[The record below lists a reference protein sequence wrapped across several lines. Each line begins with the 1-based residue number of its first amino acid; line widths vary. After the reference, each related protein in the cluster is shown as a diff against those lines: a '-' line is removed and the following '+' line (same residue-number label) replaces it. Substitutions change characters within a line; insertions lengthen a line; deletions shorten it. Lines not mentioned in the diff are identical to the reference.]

1 MNASR
6 IAALGLGAAIA
17 LTASFE
23 GLRNVG
29 YADPVGIP
37 TVCYGHTATAK
48 IGVFVPT
55 AQCKALLEDEF
66 YAAALDVHRC
76 SPVPLAP
83 NELGALASAVFN
95 IGPRLVCDT
104 TYSTLARKLQAG
116 DVRGACEQLTR
127 WTKAKG
133 VTWPGLVRRRAAE
146 RDMCLGTAP

>member
-23 GLRNVG
+23 GMRNVG

-37 TVCYGHTATAK
+37 TVCYGHIATAK

-83 NELGALASAVFN
+83 NELGAFASAVFN
-95 IGPRLVCDT
+95 VGPRLVCDT
-104 TYSTLARKLQAG
+104 TYSTLARKLKNG
-116 DVRGACEQLTR
+116 DVRGACEELRR
-127 WTKAKG
+127 WTRAKG
-133 VTWPGLVRRRAAE
+133 IVLPGLVRRREAE
-146 RDMCLGTAP
+146 LAMCVGALP